1 MREIWVFHRML
12 LCLNIVILRGR
23 MLTIMM
29 SFFFFVRLV
38 FLSMT
43 PFFESLPTVILFMVT
58 FILDMASA
66 VFLVVLTLL
75 FFLSEL
81 LLMLL
86 VFFLFFALGLVLF
99 FFYFIRLLLGTSH
112 FMPFFRGVIW
122 CLDVPP
128 CLSLRHLKLVL
139 AVGLVRVNSPGS
151 LMMIL
156 RLLKIAMRINSPR
169 VFQVSVGI
177 LRNFTLVLL
186 MIAMRID
193 SPSVLQVSVDLLWSF
208 TLEML
213 GPAIA

>member
-29 SFFFFVRLV
+29 SFFFVRLIIL
-38 FLSMT
+38 FMT

-58 FILDMASA
+58 SILDMAPA

-75 FFLSEL
+75 FLLSEH

-86 VFFLFFALGLVLF
+86 VFFLLFALGLVLF
-99 FFYFIRLLLGTSH
+99 FYYFLRLLLGTSH
-112 FMPFFRGVIW
+112 LKLFFRGMIW

-151 LMMIL
+151 LMLIL
-156 RLLKIAMRINSPR
+156 RLLKIAMRINSPS
-169 VFQVSVGI
+169 VFIMSVDV
-177 LRNFTLVLL
+177 LWNFTLVLL
-186 MIAMRID
+186 MMAMRID
-193 SPSVLQVSVDLLWSF
+193 SPSVLQVSVDVLWSF